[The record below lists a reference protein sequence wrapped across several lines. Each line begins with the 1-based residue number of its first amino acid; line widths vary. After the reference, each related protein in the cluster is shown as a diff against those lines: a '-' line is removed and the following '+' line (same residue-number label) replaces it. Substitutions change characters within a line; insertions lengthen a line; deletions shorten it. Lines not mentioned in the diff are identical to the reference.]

1 MADKLT
7 ELIIGEGNES
17 KTSKIIMNK
26 IFIIVRDL
34 LLHISSITKL
44 TYNEINILMYY
55 YIVPLFYLS
64 LIDYKLN
71 THNIKILFISL
82 ILLSFLLIKDFK
94 KISDFLFLKSVAFL
108 RWFEIIGWNYIVS
121 SVIICVFTPI
131 LILVLIFII

>member
-82 ILLSFLLIKDFK
+82 ILLSFLLIKLEFN
-94 KISDFLFLKSVAFL
+94 S
-108 RWFEIIGWNYIVS
+108 
-121 SVIICVFTPI
+121 
-131 LILVLIFII
+131 

>member
-55 YIVPLFYLS
+55 MYM
-64 LIDYKLN
+64 
-71 THNIKILFISL
+71 
-82 ILLSFLLIKDFK
+82 
-94 KISDFLFLKSVAFL
+94 
-108 RWFEIIGWNYIVS
+108 
-121 SVIICVFTPI
+121 
-131 LILVLIFII
+131 